1 MNDTLATR
9 ALRKLWIGLAA
20 AVALGAAGQAAGQE
34 AAFPSR
40 PIKLLVATTAG
51 GNSDLTARMLA
62 DKLTAV
68 WGQPVLVEQR
78 VGANGMIAAQALAK
92 APPDGYTAY
101 LSLSSMVQNVLL
113 QPNPGY
119 KIEDFAPVTM
129 VISIPI
135 ALAVGGTVPIN
146 TVGELMKMAK
156 DKPGSVSYGS
166 YGTGSGAHIIGS
178 ALSRAASVNL
188 VHVPYKGEASSYTD
202 LVSGQ
207 LTSAFGSTGF
217 YAAQLSSGKVK
228 LLAITGPQRMPRFPN
243 VPTMAEAG
251 YPGANL
257 PGWSGLFLPAGTP
270 EPIVARFSQ
279 EVRKI
284 LAMPDVRTRLDDMG
298 FIPVGNSSQE
308 FGQYIKSEVGA
319 WSTIIKENNIK
330 LD

>member
-1 MNDTLATR
+1 MNDSIAMG
-9 ALRKLWIGLAA
+9 ALRKLCIGLAA
-20 AVALGAAGQAAGQE
+20 ASALGAAGQAASQE
-34 AAFPSR
+34 VAFPSR
-40 PIKLLVATTAG
+40 PIKLMVATTAG
-51 GNSDLTARMLA
+51 GNSDLTARMIA
-62 DKLTAV
+62 DKLAVV

-119 KIEDFAPVTM
+119 KIEDFVPVTM

-135 ALAVGGTVPIN
+135 ALAVGGTVPAS
-146 TVGELMKMAK
+146 TVGDLMKMAK

-178 ALSRAASVNL
+178 ALARAAGVNM
-188 VHVPYKGEASSYTD
+188 VHVPYKGEASSFTD
-202 LVSGQ
+202 LASGQ

-217 YAAQLSSGKVK
+217 YAAQLSTGKVK
-228 LLAITGPQRMPRFPN
+228 LLAITGSQRMARFPN

-284 LAMPDVRTRLDDMG
+284 LAMPDVRTKLDDMG
-298 FIPVGNSSQE
+298 FVPVGNSSQE
-308 FGQYIKSEVGA
+308 FGQYIKSEVGT
-319 WSTIIKENNIK
+319 WSAIIKENNIK